1 MGARSEIKYV
11 DKIFY
16 ISGQIDKSFREVAS
30 VIPTVGDV
38 RINLKDLIAINS
50 GGIREWVVLMH
61 RLAAAQIYFFE
72 CSKFFIDQV
81 NMVKNFV
88 PTNGKIISFYVPFF
102 SEATKSEKNI
112 LLQIDKHFHG
122 GKRLPFE
129 KVLDDQGNEMEIDII
144 EAKYFKFI
152 SG

>member
-1 MGARSEIKYV
+1 MVARSEIKYI
-11 DKIFY
+11 DKVFY
-16 ISGQIDKSFREVAS
+16 ISGQIDKSFRETAS
-30 VIPTVGDV
+30 VIPTVGEV
-38 RINLKDLIAINS
+38 RVNLKNLVSISS

-61 RLAAAQIYFFE
+61 RLSAAQIYLYE
-72 CSKFFIDQV
+72 CSKIFIDQL

-88 PTNGKIISFYVPFF
+88 PSNGKIISFYVPFF
-102 SEATKSEKNI
+102 SEATKSEKSI
-112 LLQIDKHFHG
+112 LLQVDKHFHG
-122 GKRLPFE
+122 GRRLPLE